1 MLIEIVLYNTIDA
14 LFTILSRLFV
24 YRRSPS
30 FCPKLHLIPGI
41 LAIQNDITLKIMK
54 VVC

>member
-1 MLIEIVLYNTIDA
+1 MRSCRDYLFIEEALLYAPNFI
-14 LFTILSRLFV
+14 LFLA
-24 YRRSPS
+24 
-30 FCPKLHLIPGI
+30 I